1 MDALYSAEALSTG
14 AGRNGHVRTSD
25 GTPVGR
31 LDLDLAMP
39 VALGGS
45 GEGVNPELLFAAGYA
60 ACYHNALLRVAR
72 ESGAKVSDTA
82 VGARVGINP
91 KEGGGFT
98 LAVELEVVIP
108 GLDRDE
114 AQRLADAAHQV
125 CPYSNAT
132 RGNIPVTITVTDS

>member
-1 MDALYSAEALSTG
+1 MDALYTAEALSTG

-25 GTPVGR
+25 GR

-39 VALGGS
+39 VELGGT
-45 GEGVNPELLFAAGYA
+45 GQGANPELLFAAGYA

-72 ESGAKVSDTA
+72 ESGVTVSDTA

-98 LAVELEVVIP
+98 LAVELEAVIP
-108 GLDRDE
+108 GLDHDE

-132 RGNIPVTITVTDS
+132 SGNIPVTVTVTDA

>member
-1 MDALYSAEALSTG
+1 MEALYTAEALSTG

-25 GTPVGR
+25 GTPAGR
-31 LDLDLAMP
+31 FDLDLAMP

-72 ESGAKVSDTA
+72 ESGTAVSDTA
-82 VGARVGINP
+82 VRARVGINP

-108 GLDRDE
+108 GLDHER
-114 AQRLADAAHQV
+114 AQGLADDAHRV

-132 RGNIPVTITVTDS
+132 RGNIPVAIIVSDS